1 MHRFEEMQYISQLKY
16 RTHRIRVDS
25 VFYSLEFAGQVLYV
39 KWVLFSTNFAMI
51 LGTAIEIAATS
62 VSSS

>member
-1 MHRFEEMQYISQLKY
+1 MQ
-16 RTHRIRVDS
+16 THRIRVDS